1 MNVGPA
7 FANVTK
13 RHALKRNSGN
23 EKKWSTSTSCSL
35 MSQLFA
41 RTVLR
46 NRFLTGTVAFM
57 VAFVCTSDIVH
68 CKQGVVRED
77 LVIRENVKKC

>member
-23 EKKWSTSTSCSL
+23 EKKCSTSTSSGL
-35 MSQLFA
+35 MAQLFA

-57 VAFVCTSDIVH
+57 VAFVCTSDIVYG
-68 CKQGVVRED
+68 KQGKVS
-77 LVIRENVKKC
+77 